1 MNDVRQTL
9 ITALTSSLATA
20 TGRKVYGQMPIHL
33 EGTKVFP
40 HILISDIS
48 IQEDGQKNNFQYTVN
63 VLLEIVHKNL
73 ASLATLYNDMN
84 NVKGIVNNAV
94 PFTLSGSYSI
104 MDCRLVVDNTT
115 QASKERDNFDIGLIR
130 LIFRIE

>member
-1 MNDVRQTL
+1 MNDVRSIL

-40 HILISDIS
+40 HIEISDIS

-63 VLLEIVHKNL
+63 VLLEIWHKNL
-73 ASLATLYNDMN
+73 ASLSTLYNDMN
-84 NVKGIVNNAV
+84 NVKGIINNAV
-94 PFTLSGSYSI
+94 PFALTGGYSI

-115 QASKERDNFDIGLIR
+115 QASKEKDNFDIGLIR
-130 LIFRIE
+130 LIFRIK